1 MLGRLLLLFISVP
14 LVELVLLLVIAKHTN
29 GQFTVS
35 LVIITGIVGSVLA
48 RSQGFR
54 TVRKI
59 QEQLAAGHLP
69 TAALLDALMIFIAGA
84 FLLTPGVL
92 TDLFG
97 MTLLLPTCRKLYRRS
112 LSGRFKTHFQFQQFA
127 PSQQASRQERSEVID
142 SYVVEK
148 PSDE

>member
-1 MLGRLLLLFISVP
+1 MLGRLLLLFILVP
-14 LVELVLLLVIAKHTN
+14 LVELVLLLVIADHTN
-29 GQFTVS
+29 WQFTVS

-59 QEQLAAGHLP
+59 QDQLATGHLP

-97 MTLLLPTCRKLYRRS
+97 MTLLIPICRKLYRRS
-112 LSGRFKTHFQFQQFA
+112 LSRRFKTHFQFQQFA
-127 PSQQASRQERSEVID
+127 PSQQASHQERSEVID

-148 PSDE
+148 QSDE

>member
-14 LVELVLLLVIAKHTN
+14 LVELVLLLVIADHTN
-29 GQFTVS
+29 WKFTVS

-97 MTLLLPTCRKLYRRS
+97 MTLLIPTCRKFYRRS
-112 LSGRFKTHFQFQQFA
+112 LSHRFKKHFQFQQFS
-127 PSQQASRQERSEVID
+127 PSQQASRQEDSEVID

-148 PSDE
+148 QSDE